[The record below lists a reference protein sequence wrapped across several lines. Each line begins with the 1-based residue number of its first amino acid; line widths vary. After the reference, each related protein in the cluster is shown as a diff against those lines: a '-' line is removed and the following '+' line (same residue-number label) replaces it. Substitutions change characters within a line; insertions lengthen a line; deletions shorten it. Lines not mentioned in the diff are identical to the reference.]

1 MILLRANTELHQTFE
16 RLIEAMKVPV
26 KWNGIFVV
34 IDNYMILQ
42 GEVRSLFFHFDT
54 RNVATNI
61 IDIPVKED
69 EIGEVGTNMRVQN
82 AINLILY
89 AFGKWGTIKGVRVD
103 KSFEQL
109 NTLFTDIMKEM
120 QVEPEYTPSYL
131 RFYRNGMRITYEDV
145 IQTAQEEEQTQPE
158 DEETNEG
165 GLWHKVV
172 WKRAQA
178 EFARADITVSERR
191 KSRIGNNFYL
201 VGYLCPAC
209 CGKLHMAV
217 YPAGKEFK
225 IETEE
230 GGVLLAR
237 AAVLHAASRQIVL
250 GGRYLH
256 AGFCDGRRGV

>member
-1 MILLRANTELHQTFE
+1 MSANNIPGRLKNRETAELLKVYKVRGWFLEKKYFLHARFEKRLIYEYTVGRKRWMRSEVASMILLRANTELHQTFE

-131 RFYRNGMRITYEDV
+131 RFYRSGMRITYEDV
-145 IQTAQEEEQTQPE
+145 IQTAQEEEQAQPE
-158 DEETNEG
+158 DEETN
-165 GLWHKVV
+165 
-172 WKRAQA
+172 
-178 EFARADITVSERR
+178 
-191 KSRIGNNFYL
+191 
-201 VGYLCPAC
+201 
-209 CGKLHMAV
+209 
-217 YPAGKEFK
+217 
-225 IETEE
+225 
-230 GGVLLAR
+230 
-237 AAVLHAASRQIVL
+237 
-250 GGRYLH
+250 
-256 AGFCDGRRGV
+256 